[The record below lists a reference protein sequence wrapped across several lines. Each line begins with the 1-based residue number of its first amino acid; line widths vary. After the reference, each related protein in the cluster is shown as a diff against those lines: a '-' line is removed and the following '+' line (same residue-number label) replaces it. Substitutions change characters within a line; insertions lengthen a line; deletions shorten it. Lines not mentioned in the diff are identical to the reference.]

1 MVFPV
6 SHILRL
12 VLAVL
17 AAAWDQDWGGTSKRL
32 QELAVILTQETMG
45 TELAGDNL
53 RGHSV

>member
-17 AAAWDQDWGGTSKRL
+17 AAAWDQDWDGTSKRS